1 MKRLFII
8 CLSIFLLLFPSFSKN
23 SDNHGFEK
31 SLKEY
36 TIGVLL
42 SARGDCDKAIPHFEK
57 ALSYNKNIY
66 IYFELADCYKSL
78 SEMEKTIEYLELATK
93 EFPDNPEGFLRLGD
107 YYSELVN
114 VLKSPE
120 IVKKALDNYNQA
132 FKLSKDYEVYYKII
146 EAKFLLQDYN
156 GIIKDYEQLPDSF
169 KNDSYT
175 LFYAAVAYN
184 SKQKKFELFQTLK
197 RLTRMNLKNPRILN
211 ELVTMSFQNGF
222 YLFSYKFSLNLKKI
236 YRDYND
242 WDRLLLSALMAGKY
256 REVIKIYQENLKE
269 APTPITLYTVAT
281 SYAYLNDYKK
291 SRKFYEMVLKS
302 KDVKLPGNLTQDV
315 YLDYIRLLI
324 AMGDYKTAYRETLN
338 YEKLYGLSPDDI
350 VKERFEALLLKGDL
364 KAAKK
369 ALYILKM
376 IAKDKQSL
384 QKIEEMFKKNPR
396 LLGYDYLAVLY
407 YSFKDYKK
415 SAIYYAKCAKL
426 AKEKK
431 LYLGGLALCYHN
443 LGEIE
448 KALKIYKKLYENYP
462 EDANVLNNYA
472 YFLVEFDIDNKK
484 ALELSKKAVEKQ
496 PDVASYRDTLGYA
509 YLKNGD
515 IEKAEENLL
524 FAYKKSPLNP
534 DICLHMGDL
543 YFKKGDF
550 DKAKEY
556 WQDAIDFGISN
567 VKEVENRFN
576 LIASD

>member
-1 MKRLFII
+1 MKKVLIILF
-8 CLSIFLLLFPSFSKN
+8 FLLFLFPSFSQHT
-23 SDNHGFEK
+23 DNEAFK
-31 SLKEY
+31 QSLKEY
-36 TIGVLL
+36 TIGVVL
-42 SARGDCDKAIPHFEK
+42 SARGYCDKAIPHFEK
-57 ALSYNKNIY
+57 ALSYHKDIY

-120 IVKKALDNYNQA
+120 IVKKALENYNQA
-132 FKLSKDYEVYYKII
+132 FKLSKNYEIYYRII
-146 EAKFLLQDYN
+146 EAKFLLQDYD
-156 GIIKDYEQLPDSF
+156 GVIKDFEQLPESF

-175 LFYAAVAYN
+175 LFYVAVAYN
-184 SKQKKFELFQTLK
+184 SKQRKFELFQTLK
-197 RLTRMNLKNPRILN
+197 KLSRMNFKNPRILN

-222 YLFSYKFSLNLKKI
+222 YLFSYKFSLNFRKI
-236 YRDYND
+236 YRDYSD

-256 REVIKIYQENLKE
+256 KEVIKIYQENLKE
-269 APTPITLYTVAT
+269 TPTPITLYTVAT

-291 SRKFYEMVLKS
+291 SRKFYEMILKS
-302 KDVKLPGNLTQDV
+302 KDIKLPGNLEQDV

-324 AMGDYKTAYRETLN
+324 AMKDYGKAYKETLN
-338 YEKLYGLSPDDI
+338 YEKLYGLSPDDV
-350 VKERFEALLLKGDL
+350 VKERFEALLLKGDM
-364 KAAKK
+364 KGAKK

-384 QKIEEMFKKNPR
+384 EKIEKMFKKNPR

-407 YSFKDYKK
+407 YSFKDYRK
-415 SAIYYAKCAKL
+415 SAINYAKCAKL
-426 AKEKK
+426 AKDKK
-431 LYLGGLALCYHN
+431 SYLAGLALCYHN
-443 LGEIE
+443 LGEIK
-448 KALKIYKKLYENYP
+448 KALKIYKKLYKKYP

-472 YFLVEFDIDNKK
+472 YFLVEFDIDNRK
-484 ALELSKKAVEKQ
+484 ALELAKKAVEKK

-509 YLKNGD
+509 YLKNGN

-524 FAYKKSPLNP
+524 FAYKKAPLNP